1 MTDVAEAL
9 RGERGLV
16 LVLTG
21 AGISLASG
29 LPTFRGTDPDAIW
42 TKDVTEM
49 GTLRHFHRDPVGSWL
64 WYGKRFT
71 AAADAKPNAAHR
83 ALAALERWQV
93 ARGGEI
99 LLVTQNIDT
108 LHEQA
113 GSSRLVK
120 VHGSSD
126 RVRCARRGC
135 RLGEPSGTLPR
146 AELDLGAFL
155 RAPGPETLPRC
166 PVCAKLLRPHV
177 LWFDEVYAAHDDYGW
192 ERVKAAAA
200 HMRLVLCIGTS
211 FSVGVTDFVTGAAV
225 AAGVPVF
232 SIDPNPVRPANGAD
246 VLPIRAKAEELL
258 PAVCAEL
265 GAM

>member
-21 AGISLASG
+21 AGVSLASG

-49 GTLRHFHRDPVGSWL
+49 GTRRYFQRDPVGSWL
-64 WYGKRFT
+64 WYGKRF
-71 AAADAKPNAAHR
+71 ASLAGAQPNPAHR
-83 ALAALERWQV
+83 ALAALERWQA
-93 ARGGEI
+93 ARGGEF

-113 GSSRLVK
+113 GSTRMIK

-135 RLGEPSGTLPR
+135 RLGEPAGSLPR
-146 AELDLGAFL
+146 AEVDLEAFL
-155 RAPGPETLPRC
+155 RDPGSETLPRC
-166 PVCAKLLRPHV
+166 PVCAKHLRPHI

-192 ERVKAAAA
+192 EHVKAAAA
-200 HMRLVLCIGTS
+200 RMRLVLCVGTS
-211 FSVGVTDFVTGAAV
+211 FSVGVTDFVIDAAQ

-232 SIDPNPVRPANGAD
+232 SIDPNPVSPANGGK
-246 VLPIRAKAEELL
+246 VIHLRAKAEELL
-258 PAVCAEL
+258 PTLCADL
-265 GAM
+265 GAA

>member
-1 MTDVAEAL
+1 
-9 RGERGLV
+9 
-16 LVLTG
+16 
-21 AGISLASG
+21 
-29 LPTFRGTDPDAIW
+29 
-42 TKDVTEM
+42 
-49 GTLRHFHRDPVGSWL
+49 
-64 WYGKRFT
+64 
-71 AAADAKPNAAHR
+71 
-83 ALAALERWQV
+83 ERWQV

-135 RLGEPSGTLPR
+135 KLGEPSGTLPR
-146 AELDLGAFL
+146 AGLDLEAFM
-155 RAPGPETLPRC
+155 RDPRTDTLPRC

-192 ERVKAAAA
+192 KRVEAAVAQV
-200 HMRLVLCIGTS
+200 RLVLCIGTS
-211 FSVGVTDFVTGAAV
+211 FSVGVTDFIVGAAG

-232 SIDPNPVRPANGAD
+232 SIDPNPVSP
-246 VLPIRAKAEELL
+246 
-258 PAVCAEL
+258 
-265 GAM
+265 